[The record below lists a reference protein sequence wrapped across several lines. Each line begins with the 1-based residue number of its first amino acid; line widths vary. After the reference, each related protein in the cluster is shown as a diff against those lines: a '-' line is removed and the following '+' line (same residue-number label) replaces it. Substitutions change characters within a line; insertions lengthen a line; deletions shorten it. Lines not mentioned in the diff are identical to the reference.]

1 MHKVKINRTTSLTK
15 TEKLYLCVWKDVNV
29 NLTSKDHDQL
39 DKSTSLKLRVF
50 SSHGAFLNVWRHK
63 CSGNYVRNFLYSNF
77 ETAMQEFRD
86 IRTPPSAEKNKKWC
100 VPKSHSSAVNTTAGM
115 GMNFLT
121 GFTENHSLRM
131 IRKRFPGL
139 FCWYISFSYK
149 KTPIFLLVPI
159 YLKCLTIDW
168 WRQCRH

>member
-1 MHKVKINRTTSLTK
+1 MISLINLRLWSYEFSARTGLSWMSEDTS
-15 TEKLYLCVWKDVNV
+15 VV
-29 NLTSKDHDQL
+29 
-39 DKSTSLKLRVF
+39 
-50 SSHGAFLNVWRHK
+50 GIM
-63 CSGNYVRNFLYSNF
+63 SGIFLYSNF

-149 KTPIFLLVPI
+149 KPRFFFLSRSILNVWQLI
-159 YLKCLTIDW
+159 DDVSVVISHYNTCL
-168 WRQCRH
+168 CRCISPSLDSKGDILCNSVSV